1 MNIGLGLERNPDQP
15 PARIATT
22 ADWRAAERSA
32 ALGARV
38 DAPGVAV
45 AVVELLAAEEAGRL
59 AWRDG
64 APLSANP
71 HEEAEPE
78 GRWWAAGWLEAREA
92 ARPPAPQGRE
102 DDPGFAAF
110 LEEFEPDARPSG
122 WGIIPP
128 ASEWIRPPRP
138 DGPREPLDLE
148 YPDLP

>member
-1 MNIGLGLERNPDQP
+1 MNTGLGLERNPDQP

-22 ADWRAAERSA
+22 AEWRAAERAA

-59 AWRDG
+59 ARRDV

-92 ARPPAPQGRE
+92 ERAQGRA
-102 DDPGFAAF
+102 DGLPGSGAS
-110 LEEFEPDARPSG
+110 PRPSG
-122 WGIIPP
+122 RASIPP
-128 ASEWIRPPRP
+128 EAAWIRPPRP
-138 DGPREPLDLE
+138 EGPRAPLALE
-148 YPDLP
+148 LPEIP